1 MRGASFAGRL
11 AAGVPMMLKT
21 TACSRFTVRR
31 AARAARAVFH
41 PGHVLFAIALFDI
54 ASVAFA
60 SSSSP
65 LPSGRLTD
73 SFETA
78 VRVPAPAAQAA
89 AASPARS
96 LPPGSPRGAAPA
108 MHTAM
113 APSFVPL
120 PAGMPAAAAAAP
132 RRRLAPPLPPADPA
146 RRIVLANLSRAMAPG
161 DLPSP
166 VPLPHDG
173 VTTITPDLPDAFD
186 TPAAAHA
193 ADPEVAEDS
202 AGASGETLR
211 IALDRLT
218 LRDAVG
224 VAIARHPDIGR
235 AHAEVA
241 QSLSEVEVAKA
252 AWYPKI
258 DYGVRPGYGGSF
270 GSNGNRTGTRAS
282 IGVSQLLYDFGRT
295 SGRISA
301 ADSTRSQKQYQLA
314 DTIETVAYQTAST
327 FIELA
332 ASQDVVA
339 AARRQVAA
347 LSDTRTKIL
356 DRVRAGLSVSSD
368 RNLVELAILHAQAEV
383 LKANTRFD
391 VAAAK
396 LTELIGARPRR
407 VAPLGGTVDF
417 VGDLGHA
424 GGDIERTPSVLA
436 AAAAVDAADARVRVA
451 QAERFPSIGIG
462 ASRSISSGRPNA
474 TNDTWIGFA
483 VSGNY
488 SLGGLAKHQIAAA
501 EAELRANRESLEN
514 RRLVTRSALKSAE
527 IEASGAA
534 ARLNS
539 YEKVTALSRASR
551 DLYWQEYILNKRTL
565 TDVVNPERDI
575 FESEVEAINALADG
589 AIARIKAYVAVGKF
603 VELLREH
610 EGSRHE

>member
-1 MRGASFAGRL
+1 MFATALLDHAHAAPPLPTGKLTGSFAV
-11 AAGVPMMLKT
+11 AAQ
-21 TACSRFTVRR
+21 
-31 AARAARAVFH
+31 
-41 PGHVLFAIALFDI
+41 
-54 ASVAFA
+54 
-60 SSSSP
+60 
-65 LPSGRLTD
+65 
-73 SFETA
+73 
-78 VRVPAPAAQAA
+78 PAASNSA
-89 AASPARS
+89 AAS
-96 LPPGSPRGAAPA
+96 
-108 MHTAM
+108 TA
-113 APSFVPL
+113 SIVPL
-120 PAGMPAAAAAAP
+120 PAGMPAAAP
-132 RRRLAPPLPPADPA
+132 HRFLALPLPPADPT
-146 RRIVLANLSRAMAPG
+146 RRIVLANLSHALASADAPPLDDRA
-161 DLPSP
+161 LR
-166 VPLPHDG
+166 DG
-173 VTTITPDLPDAFD
+173 ITTITPDIARPPDVAD
-186 TPAAAHA
+186 T
-193 ADPEVAEDS
+193 ADSPDR
-202 AGASGETLR
+202 TLR
-211 IALDRLT
+211 IALDDLT

-235 AHAEVA
+235 ANAEVA
-241 QSLSEVEVAKA
+241 QSTSEVEVAKA

-282 IGVSQLLYDFGRT
+282 VGISQLLYDFGRT

-301 ADSTRSQKQYQLA
+301 ADSTLSEKRYQLA
-314 DTIETVAYQTAST
+314 DTVETVAYQTAST
-327 FIELA
+327 FVELA
-332 ASQDVVA
+332 ASQDVIA

-347 LSDTRTKIL
+347 LTETRTKIL

-407 VAPLGGTVDF
+407 VANLGGTVNF
-417 VGDLGHA
+417 VGELGSG

-451 QAERFPSIGIG
+451 EAERFPSIGIG
-462 ASRSISSGRPNA
+462 ASRSLSSGRPNA

-514 RRLVTRSALKSAE
+514 RRLVTRSTLKAAQ

-534 ARLNS
+534 ARMAS
-539 YEKVTALSRASR
+539 YQKVIALSRASR

-575 FESEVEAINALADG
+575 FESEVEWINALADG
-589 AIARIKAYVAVGKF
+589 AIARIKAYVAVGSF

>member
-1 MRGASFAGRL
+1 M
-11 AAGVPMMLKT
+11 
-21 TACSRFTVRR
+21 
-31 AARAARAVFH
+31 
-41 PGHVLFAIALFDI
+41 FAIALLDT
-54 ASVAFA
+54 AAAAFA
-60 SSSSP
+60 SSSP

-78 VRVPAPAAQAA
+78 ARVPADAVHAA
-89 AASPARS
+89 AAPSAHSSTPA
-96 LPPGSPRGAAPA
+96 PPAPPRPAAPPVQ
-108 MHTAM
+108 TAM
-113 APSFVPL
+113 ATASFVPL
-120 PAGMPAAAAAAP
+120 PAGMPVAAP
-132 RRRLAPPLPPADPA
+132 RRHVAPPLPPADPA
-146 RRIVLANLSRAMAPG
+146 RRIVLANLSRAMAPI
-161 DLPSP
+161 DPQAP
-166 VPLPHDG
+166 VPPLHDGMTAG
-173 VTTITPDLPDAFD
+173 VTTITPDRPDAFD
-186 TPAAAHA
+186 VPAAGR
-193 ADPEVAEDS
+193 AEDAEDA
-202 AGASGETLR
+202 AGDSGETLR

-241 QSLSEVEVAKA
+241 QSVSEVEVAKA

-301 ADSTRSQKQYQLA
+301 ADATRSQKQYQLA

-327 FIELA
+327 FVELA

-407 VAPLGGTVDF
+407 VANLGGTVDF
-417 VGDLGHA
+417 VGDLGYA

-451 QAERFPSIGIG
+451 QSERFPSIGIG

-575 FESEVEAINALADG
+575 FESEVESINALADG

>member
-1 MRGASFAGRL
+1 
-11 AAGVPMMLKT
+11 MMLKT
-21 TACSRFTVRR
+21 TARSRYTVRR
-31 AARAARAVFH
+31 AVCAARAVFH
-41 PGHVLFAIALFDI
+41 PGHVLFAIALLDT
-54 ASVAFA
+54 AAAAFA
-60 SSSSP
+60 SSSP

-78 VRVPAPAAQAA
+78 ARVPADAVHAA
-89 AASPARS
+89 AAPSAHSSPPA
-96 LPPGSPRGAAPA
+96 PPRPAAPPVQ
-108 MHTAM
+108 TAM
-113 APSFVPL
+113 ATASFVPL
-120 PAGMPAAAAAAP
+120 PAGMPVAAP
-132 RRRLAPPLPPADPA
+132 RRHVAPPLPPADPA
-146 RRIVLANLSRAMAPG
+146 RRIVLANLSRAMAPI
-161 DLPSP
+161 DPQAP
-166 VPLPHDG
+166 VPPLHDGMATG
-173 VTTITPDLPDAFD
+173 VTTITPDRPDAFD
-186 TPAAAHA
+186 VPAAGR
-193 ADPEVAEDS
+193 AEDAEDA
-202 AGASGETLR
+202 AGDSGETLR

-241 QSLSEVEVAKA
+241 QSVSEVEVAKA

-301 ADSTRSQKQYQLA
+301 ADATRSQKQYQLA

-327 FIELA
+327 FVELA

-407 VAPLGGTVDF
+407 VANLGGTVDF
-417 VGDLGHA
+417 VGDLGYA

-451 QAERFPSIGIG
+451 QSERFPSIGIG

-575 FESEVEAINALADG
+575 FESEVESINALADG

>member
-1 MRGASFAGRL
+1 
-11 AAGVPMMLKT
+11 MLKT
-21 TACSRFTVRR
+21 NPRSRFTVRR
-31 AARAARAVFH
+31 AARATLTVFR
-41 PGHVLFAIALFDI
+41 PGHVLLAIALLDAARA
-54 ASVAFA
+54 ASA
-60 SSSSP
+60 SSSP
-65 LPSGRLTD
+65 LPTGRLTD
-73 SFETA
+73 SLEFA
-78 VRVPAPAAQAA
+78 ARVPGP
-89 AASPARS
+89 
-96 LPPGSPRGAAPA
+96 AAPA
-108 MHTAM
+108 VQQPPTP
-113 APSFVPL
+113 APSPRPVPQVLPIPTRAAAPTVQKASFVPL
-120 PAGMPAAAAAAP
+120 PAGTPAAAS
-132 RRRLAPPLPPADPA
+132 RRYLAPPLPPADPA
-146 RRIVLANLSRAMAPG
+146 RRIVLANLSRAIAPA
-161 DLPSP
+161 DVEPP
-166 VPLPHDG
+166 VPPLRDG
-173 VTTITPDLPDAFD
+173 VTTITPDVRDEFD
-186 TPAAAHA
+186 VPVVGRA
-193 ADPEVAEDS
+193 ADAENATD
-202 AGASGETLR
+202 ASGGTLR

-241 QSLSEVEVAKA
+241 QSTSEVEVAKA

-295 SGRISA
+295 SSRISA
-301 ADSTRSQKQYQLA
+301 ADSTLSQKQYQLA

-327 FIELA
+327 FVELA

-339 AARRQVAA
+339 AARRQVVA
-347 LSDTRTKIL
+347 LSDTRAKIL

-407 VAPLGGTVDF
+407 VANLGGTVDF
-417 VGDLGHA
+417 VGELGHA

-436 AAAAVDAADARVRVA
+436 ATAAVDAADARVRIA
-451 QAERFPSIGIG
+451 EAERFPSIGIG

-474 TNDTWIGFA
+474 TNDTWIGLA

-488 SLGGLAKHQIAAA
+488 SLGGLARHQIAAA

-539 YEKVTALSRASR
+539 YEKVIALSRASR

-575 FESEVEAINALADG
+575 FESEVEGTNALADG

>member
-1 MRGASFAGRL
+1 M
-11 AAGVPMMLKT
+11 T
-21 TACSRFTVRR
+21 
-31 AARAARAVFH
+31 VFH
-41 PGHVLFAIALFDI
+41 PGHVLFAIALFDT
-54 ASVAFA
+54 APVAFA
-60 SSSSP
+60 SPSSL

-73 SFETA
+73 SFEVA
-78 VRVPAPAAQAA
+78 ARAPAPAVQAA
-89 AASPARS
+89 AVSPARS
-96 LPPGSPRGAAPA
+96 SPPASARAAAPA
-108 MHTAM
+108 IRTATT
-113 APSFVPL
+113 ASSFVPL
-120 PAGMPAAAAAAP
+120 PAGMPAGAT
-132 RRRLAPPLPPADPA
+132 RRHLAPPLPPADPA

-161 DLPSP
+161 DMPSP
-166 VPLPHDG
+166 MPPSHDG

-186 TPAAAHA
+186 TPAAAQ
-193 ADPEVAEDS
+193 AED
-202 AGASGETLR
+202 ADGASDETLR

-241 QSLSEVEVAKA
+241 QSTSEVEVAKA

-301 ADSTRSQKQYQLA
+301 ADSTRNQKQYQLA

-327 FIELA
+327 FVELA
-332 ASQDVVA
+332 ASQDVIA

-368 RNLVELAILHAQAEV
+368 RNLVEVAILHAQAEV

-407 VAPLGGTVDF
+407 VANLGGTVDF
-417 VGDLGHA
+417 VGALGNA
-424 GGDIERTPSVLA
+424 GSDVERTPSVLA

-488 SLGGLAKHQIAAA
+488 SLGGLARHQIAAA

-539 YEKVTALSRASR
+539 YEKLIALSRASR

-575 FESEVEAINALADG
+575 FESEVEGINALADG

-610 EGSRHE
+610 EGNRHE

>member
-1 MRGASFAGRL
+1 
-11 AAGVPMMLKT
+11 MLKT
-21 TACSRFTVRR
+21 TARSRYTVRR
-31 AARAARAVFH
+31 AVCAARAVFH
-41 PGHVLFAIALFDI
+41 PGHVLFAIALLDT
-54 ASVAFA
+54 AAAAFA
-60 SSSSP
+60 SSSP

-78 VRVPAPAAQAA
+78 ARVPADAVHAA
-89 AASPARS
+89 AAPSAHSSPPA
-96 LPPGSPRGAAPA
+96 PPAPPRPAAPPVQ
-108 MHTAM
+108 TAM
-113 APSFVPL
+113 ATASFVPL
-120 PAGMPAAAAAAP
+120 PAGMPVAAP
-132 RRRLAPPLPPADPA
+132 RRHVAPPLPPADPA
-146 RRIVLANLSRAMAPG
+146 RRIVLANLSRAMAPI
-161 DLPSP
+161 DPQAP
-166 VPLPHDG
+166 VPPLHDGMATG
-173 VTTITPDLPDAFD
+173 VTTITPDRPDAFD
-186 TPAAAHA
+186 VPAAGR
-193 ADPEVAEDS
+193 AEDAEDA
-202 AGASGETLR
+202 AGDSGETLR

-241 QSLSEVEVAKA
+241 QSVSEVEVAKA

-301 ADSTRSQKQYQLA
+301 ADATRSQKQYQLA

-327 FIELA
+327 FVELA

-407 VAPLGGTVDF
+407 VANLGGTVDF
-417 VGDLGHA
+417 VGDLGYA

-451 QAERFPSIGIG
+451 QSERFPSIGIG

-575 FESEVEAINALADG
+575 FESEVESINALADG

>member
-1 MRGASFAGRL
+1 M
-11 AAGVPMMLKT
+11 
-21 TACSRFTVRR
+21 
-31 AARAARAVFH
+31 
-41 PGHVLFAIALFDI
+41 FAIALLDT
-54 ASVAFA
+54 AAAAFA
-60 SSSSP
+60 SSSP

-78 VRVPAPAAQAA
+78 ARAPADTVHAA
-89 AASPARS
+89 AAPSAHSSPPA
-96 LPPGSPRGAAPA
+96 PPTPPKPVAAPVQ
-108 MHTAM
+108 TAM
-113 APSFVPL
+113 ATASFVPL
-120 PAGMPAAAAAAP
+120 PAGMPAAAP
-132 RRRLAPPLPPADPA
+132 RRHVAPPLPPADPA
-146 RRIVLANLSRAMAPG
+146 RRIVLANLSRAMAPI
-161 DLPSP
+161 DPQAPVSP
-166 VPLPHDG
+166 LHDGMTAG
-173 VTTITPDLPDAFD
+173 VTTITPDRPDAFD
-186 TPAAAHA
+186 VPAAGRVE
-193 ADPEVAEDS
+193 DAEDA
-202 AGASGETLR
+202 AGASDETLR

-241 QSLSEVEVAKA
+241 QSVSEVEVAKA

-301 ADSTRSQKQYQLA
+301 ADATRSQKQYQLA

-327 FIELA
+327 FVELA

-339 AARRQVAA
+339 AARRQVVA

-407 VAPLGGTVDF
+407 VANLGGTVDF
-417 VGDLGHA
+417 VGDLGYA

-451 QAERFPSIGIG
+451 QSERFPSIGIG

-575 FESEVEAINALADG
+575 FESEVESINALADG

>member
-1 MRGASFAGRL
+1 
-11 AAGVPMMLKT
+11 MMLKT
-21 TACSRFTVRR
+21 TARSRYTVRR
-31 AARAARAVFH
+31 AVCAARAVFH
-41 PGHVLFAIALFDI
+41 PGHVLFAIALLDT
-54 ASVAFA
+54 AAAAFA
-60 SSSSP
+60 SSSP

-78 VRVPAPAAQAA
+78 ARVPADAVHAA
-89 AASPARS
+89 AAPSAHSSPPA
-96 LPPGSPRGAAPA
+96 PPAPPRPAAPPVQ
-108 MHTAM
+108 TAM
-113 APSFVPL
+113 ATASFVPL
-120 PAGMPAAAAAAP
+120 PAGMPVAAP
-132 RRRLAPPLPPADPA
+132 RRHVAPPLPPADPA
-146 RRIVLANLSRAMAPG
+146 RRIVLANLSRAMAPI
-161 DLPSP
+161 DPQAP
-166 VPLPHDG
+166 VPPLHDGMATG
-173 VTTITPDLPDAFD
+173 VTTITPDRPDAFD
-186 TPAAAHA
+186 VPAAGR
-193 ADPEVAEDS
+193 AEDAEDA
-202 AGASGETLR
+202 AGDSGETLR

-241 QSLSEVEVAKA
+241 QSVSEVEVAKA

-301 ADSTRSQKQYQLA
+301 ADATRSQKQYQLA

-327 FIELA
+327 FVELA

-407 VAPLGGTVDF
+407 VANLGGTVDF
-417 VGDLGHA
+417 VGDLGYA

-451 QAERFPSIGIG
+451 QSERFPSIGIG

-575 FESEVEAINALADG
+575 FESEVESINALADG